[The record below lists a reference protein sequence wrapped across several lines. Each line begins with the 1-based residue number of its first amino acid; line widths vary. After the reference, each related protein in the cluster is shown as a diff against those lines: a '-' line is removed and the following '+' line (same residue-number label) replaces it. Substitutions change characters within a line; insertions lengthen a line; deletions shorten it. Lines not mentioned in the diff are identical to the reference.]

1 MKTVTLFNELKKYS
15 RADWCAYLFAGEP
28 LRNKI
33 TAEQQNEL
41 ISGAVKCGQQFA
53 DEIRGQ
59 YGTID
64 ATQLA
69 DKLCKVTHVDV
80 PPIVNQVLLASLTEP
95 NDLKVFDQPIQELV
109 NLNLPGFTKRVILNI
124 VMGHELFHFIE
135 GQHPDAFTQTAKI
148 DLWHVGRYHH
158 RSTVTVVSEIAAMAF
173 SWRLNRLSYSPL
185 VLNILLLQKY
195 APDQVDSH
203 LERLRKT
210 INVEKQSK
218 HEQVVVR

>member
-15 RADWCAYLFAGEP
+15 LPDWCAYLFAGEP

-33 TAEQQNEL
+33 TVDQQKEL
-41 ISGAVKCGQQFA
+41 INGAVKCGQQFA
-53 DEIRGQ
+53 DEVRAQ

-64 ATQLA
+64 AAQLA

-95 NDLKVFDQPIQELV
+95 NDLKVFDQPIQKLV
-109 NLNLPGFTKRVILNI
+109 NLQLPGFTKHVVLNI
-124 VMGHELFHFIE
+124 VMGHELFHYLE
-135 GQHPDAFTQTAKI
+135 GQHPDAFTQTAKV
-148 DLWHVGRYHH
+148 DLWHVGHYHH

-173 SWRLNRLSYSPL
+173 SWRLNRLPYSPL

-195 APDQVDSH
+195 APDQVESH
-203 LERLRKT
+203 LERLRNT
-210 INVEKQSK
+210 AEEKRQEKIVNS
-218 HEQVVVR
+218 